1 MNSSR
6 RRTDPPPAAPTRLAL
21 YRERPTLV
29 FERRVRDQIPNSSRV
44 PPLRHPE
51 RSRGTPDLFSL
62 PRARGTALTGELCIT
77 GCWCWSYTR
86 WHPLFLCH
94 PDRSGGTPDL
104 FPLPRPLSC
113 GRGRA
118 NGAGEGA
125 LFRARFRVPPLP
137 TGEYSYPAVR
147 PGPPPHL
154 VAFDRI
160 GRTRDT
166 ISGYCSPLTAF
177 VLGERSYSG
186 GKWFASCAYLIV
198 MTRCKAVVGC
208 DTLICPVDG
217 YLYVG
222 ER

>member
-6 RRTDPPPAAPTRLAL
+6 RRTNPHATPIRAL
-21 YRERPTLV
+21 FSV
-29 FERRVRDQIPNSSRV
+29 I

-51 RSRGTPDLFSL
+51 RSLRLVSSRAKPRDPGSFSFAS
-62 PRARGTALTGELCIT
+62 PAH
-77 GCWCWSYTR
+77 Y
-86 WHPLFLCH
+86 
-94 PDRSGGTPDL
+94 
-104 FPLPRPLSC
+104 

-125 LFRARFRVPPLP
+125 DFECYFRFPPLP

-147 PGPPPHL
+147 PGPPPPPHL

-186 GKWFASCAYLIV
+186 GKWLASCAYLIV